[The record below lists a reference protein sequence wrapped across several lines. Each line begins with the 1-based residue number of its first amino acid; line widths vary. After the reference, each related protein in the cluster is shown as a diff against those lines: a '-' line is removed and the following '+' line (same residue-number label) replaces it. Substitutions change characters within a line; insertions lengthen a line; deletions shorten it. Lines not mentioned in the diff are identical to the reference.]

1 VIVPDNNII
10 LPSDS
15 QYFHKYEFTTSKPF
29 LASLFLKEIIS
40 VTPEDFNKKNPIFLI
55 EMCQIDAF
63 YIYMYFQVFPYMHA
77 CIRINKWRNFKT
89 DIILRML

>member
-1 VIVPDNNII
+1 MIVPDNNII
-10 LPSDS
+10 LPSNS

-40 VTPEDFNKKNPIFLI
+40 VTPEAFNKKNPIFLI

-63 YIYMYFQVFPYMHA
+63 YIYKYFHACMNA